1 MVTNTEKTN
10 QETTSIS
17 GEKVWDDKDNQ
28 DGRDQRKVSV
38 NLLANGEKVK
48 R

>member
-1 MVTNTEKTN
+1 MVTNTEN
-10 QETTSIS
+10 QSKTSIS

-28 DGRDQRKVSV
+28 DGKRPEKISV